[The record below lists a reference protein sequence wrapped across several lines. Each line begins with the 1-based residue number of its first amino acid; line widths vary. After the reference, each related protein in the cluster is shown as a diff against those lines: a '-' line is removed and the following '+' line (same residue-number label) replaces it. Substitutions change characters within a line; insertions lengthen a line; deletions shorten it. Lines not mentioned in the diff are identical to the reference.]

1 MHNTSDRTRFENVFF
16 QTLLLHSTA
25 SDWNCRYDET
35 SPSPHK
41 SGRID
46 LPVEAAEWLVN
57 FRSQNS
63 QIIKDIKVIVW
74 CWVGGLTFCHGAS
87 WKRSVD
93 PPCMLTFMMDSCE
106 QKCPF
111 WGSHFLLFLFR
122 LQSYVTQW

>member
-16 QTLLLHSTA
+16 HSLPLHSTA

-74 CWVGGLTFCHGAS
+74 CWSGGGGGA
-87 WKRSVD
+87 
-93 PPCMLTFMMDSCE
+93 L
-106 QKCPF
+106 PF
-111 WGSHFLLFLFR
+111 AMALLGSTL
-122 LQSYVTQW
+122 